1 MKTPDKPIFHFF
13 LILASS
19 LLFFKATA
27 KSTIEP
33 CSSNDT
39 CNSLLGYTLYTDLK
53 VSEVASLFQVD
64 PISVLLAN
72 AIDISYPDVEN
83 HILPSTLFLKIPLTC
98 SCLDGIR
105 KSVSTRYKTRPSD
118 TLASIAGSVYG
129 GLVSAE
135 QIQEANS
142 VNDPS
147 VLDVGT
153 SLLVPLPCA
162 CFNGTDNSLPAVYL
176 SYVVK
181 GVDTLAGIA
190 RRYETTL
197 TDLMNVNAMGAPDV
211 SSGDILAIPLSVNNV
226 AKLGSLVKLCESL
239 IVSFIVVRWC
249 EFWAAESLRL
259 CGVYLFAKLCFD
271 VWLCIT
277 FSQLVLIFRAC
288 ASNFPKY
295 ASDYGL
301 IVPNGSYALAAG
313 HCVQCSCA
321 LGSRSLYCEPASLAV
336 SCSSMQCTNSN
347 LMLGNITVQQSNAG
361 CNVTTCD
368 YNGFANGTILT
379 MLSRSLQPRCP
390 GPQQFAPLLAPP
402 DTVPKD
408 LMYAPAPSPDYDG
421 PGSIAASPGSSVIP
435 PGGGSFPGNPAN
447 GPAGSISTA
456 TVYSFS
462 YFFIMFLISISFVF
476 SC

>member
-1 MKTPDKPIFHFF
+1 MKNPEKPIFFF
-13 LILASS
+13 IFVSLILASS
-19 LLFFKATA
+19 LTFTATA

-83 HILPSTLFLKIPLTC
+83 HILPSKLFLKIPITC
-98 SCLDGIR
+98 SCVDGIR
-105 KSVSTRYKTRPSD
+105 KSVSTHYKTRPSD
-118 TLASIAGSVYG
+118 NLGSIADSVYG

-147 VLDVGT
+147 LLDVGT
-153 SLLVPLPCA
+153 SLVIPLPCA

-176 SYVVK
+176 SYVVREI
-181 GVDTLAGIA
+181 DTLVGIA
-190 RRYETTL
+190 RRYSTTI

-211 SSGDILAIPLSVNNV
+211 SSGDILAVPLS
-226 AKLGSLVKLCESL
+226 
-239 IVSFIVVRWC
+239 
-249 EFWAAESLRL
+249 
-259 CGVYLFAKLCFD
+259 
-271 VWLCIT
+271 
-277 FSQLVLIFRAC
+277 AC
-288 ASNFPKY
+288 ASKFPRY
-295 ASDYGL
+295 ASDFGL

-321 LGSRSLYCEPASLAV
+321 LGSRNLYCEPASLAV
-336 SCSSMQCTNSN
+336 SCSSMQCRNSN
-347 LMLGNITVQQSNAG
+347 LMLGNITVQQSSAG

-368 YNGFANGTILT
+368 YNGIANGTILT
-379 MLSRSLQPRCP
+379 LLTRSLQPRCP

-408 LMYAPAPSPDYDG
+408 VMYAPAPSPDFDG
-421 PGSIAASPGSSVIP
+421 PGSIASSPRSSVLP
-435 PGGGSFPGNPAN
+435 SGGDSVPGNPAN
-447 GPAGSISTA
+447 GPAGSISIA
-456 TVYSFS
+456 SASSVS
-462 YFFIMFLISISFVF
+462 YFFITFLISIASFSLVL
-476 SC
+476 SS